1 MEWFKLWYEDKQSL
15 LDTMVHNLTADLNA
29 GYSWWGQS
37 ASRQREEIAEYKA
50 RFDDEIEMLKL
61 MDEKKAERWCRL
73 DLIKRGAIAV

>member
-1 MEWFKLWYEDKQSL
+1 MEWFKLWYEDKQSI
-15 LDTMVHNLTADLNA
+15 LDTMVRNLTADLNA
-29 GYSWWGQS
+29 GYNWWGQS
-37 ASRQREEIAEYKA
+37 ASRQRVEIDEYKA